1 MRRLLFILISFI
13 VYTNCLAQEIPIQL
27 YSHHDKDR
35 VMDDRSLSIEP
46 TATYDGNTVHIYSD
60 IPIESLQIT
69 VKDVQKN
76 IIYSTILTGNSKH
89 YEFDLLE
96 LKEGECMLEL
106 IIGEKIFY
114 GYF

>member
-1 MRRLLFILISFI
+1 MKRFLFILISFLFYI
-13 VYTNCLAQEIPIQL
+13 NCLAEEIPIQL
-27 YSHHDKDR
+27 YKDYIE
-35 VMDDRSLSIEP
+35 DLAKDNRSLSIEP

>member
-1 MRRLLFILISFI
+1 MKRLLFIIISSLFYI
-13 VYTNCLAQEIPIQL
+13 SSWAEETSIQL
-27 YSHHDKDR
+27 FKDNADDR
-35 VMDDRSLSIEP
+35 VKDDRSLSIEP